1 MKLYYT
7 LESEEVVQIC
17 AALEFCLHTHQQ
29 MKDLLLKL
37 REKRIWSD
45 EEVIAYNKCTNEI
58 ESMKSV
64 YDKFRS

>member
-1 MKLYYT
+1 MKQNYL
-7 LESEEVVQIC
+7 LESEDVAKIC
-17 AALEFCLHTHQQ
+17 TALEFWIHTHSQT
-29 MKDLLLKL
+29 KDLLLKL

-45 EEVIAYNKCTNEI
+45 EEVQLFNKCTDTI